1 MIKLGS
7 HMFFKKPDYLL
18 SSAKQSLENGANCM
32 MIYLGPPQ
40 STYREDISN
49 FKLEEFKKEYS
60 SKMPL
65 ENIVVHA
72 PYIINLANPE
82 KEKFSKNFLIKE
94 ITNTHKLG
102 FKYIVLHPGF
112 HTKYSPKEAL
122 DTLIKNLK
130 DVLEK
135 TNDVTICIETMAGKG
150 SEIGKNIEEL
160 KYILENVNS
169 ERIGLCLDT
178 CHIWDAGYNIK
189 DYETFKKILKEN
201 NLLNKIKV
209 IHLNDS
215 LNDLNAKKDR
225 HANINKGKIG
235 LETLQKFVFDK
246 DFDNIP
252 IILETPLINDY
263 SDYSKEIKML
273 LNK

>member
-1 MIKLGS
+1 
-7 HMFFKKPDYLL
+7 
-18 SSAKQSLENGANCM
+18 M

-82 KEKFSKNFLIKE
+82 KEGFSKNFLIKE

-112 HTKYSPKEAL
+112 HTKYSPKDAL

-130 DVLEK
+130 DVLKK
-135 TNDVTICIETMAGKG
+135 TNDVIICIETMAGKG
-150 SEIGKNIEEL
+150 
-160 KYILENVNS
+160 S

-252 IILETPLINDY
+252 IILETPLMNDY
-263 SDYSKEIKML
+263 SDYSIEIKML